1 MEKLIKNISKL
12 LFIFLMIIT
21 FSCRN
26 ISIVNNNQ
34 IKNKDDIYKIVDSIN
49 NLSDKFSKENIY
61 IMGNLYRKSILQKMI
76 DTDAYTE
83 VDDYFLDL
91 FYKKNKSFYTYLS
104 ELNDTIILS
113 SIKRVISQHFDL
125 YKDYDDS
132 FESSKDSIY
141 LNHLKNNINKKS
153 IVDEIFG
160 YGNKVNGPKN
170 DN

>member
-12 LFIFLMIIT
+12 LFIFLVIIT

-91 FYKKNKSFYTYLS
+91 LGYYLYP
-104 ELNDTIILS
+104 N
-113 SIKRVISQHFDL
+113 FWDL
-125 YKDYDDS
+125 YD
-132 FESSKDSIY
+132 
-141 LNHLKNNINKKS
+141 L
-153 IVDEIFG
+153 
-160 YGNKVNGPKN
+160 
-170 DN
+170 